1 MIIGKTNF
9 PDALIIK
16 PKVFDDK
23 RGYFYESFNYKK
35 LNDHIGHFDIMQ
47 INQSK
52 STYGVLRGLHFQ
64 RPPYTQAKLIEVL
77 RGTVLDVIVDIRTD
91 SRTFGQHQS
100 FVLDERDH
108 ELLYVPR
115 GFAHGFVVL
124 SRNAKFQYAV
134 DNYYSQEHDDGIRFD
149 DETLNINWEIQ
160 NLKLSKKDKI
170 CKNFAAMIFHTT
182 QEYHKS
188 TSSV

>member
-1 MIIGKTNF
+1 MIIEKTNLR
-9 PDALIIK
+9 DALLIK
-16 PKVFDDK
+16 PKIFDDK

-35 LNDHIGHFDIMQ
+35 LNEHIGHFDIIQ

-52 STYGVLRGLHFQ
+52 SKYGVLRGLHFQ
-64 RPPYTQAKLIEVL
+64 RPPYTQAKIIEVL

-91 SRTFGQHQS
+91 SQTFGQHQS

-134 DNYYSQEHDDGIRFD
+134 DNYYSPEHDDGIRFD
-149 DETLNINWEIQ
+149 DKTLNINWEVQ
-160 NLKLSKKDKI
+160 NIKLSEKDKVWM
-170 CKNFAAMIFHTT
+170 NFAAMIFHPKL
-182 QEYHKS
+182 EYQKNPS
-188 TSSV
+188 DL

>member
-1 MIIGKTNF
+1 MIFEKTNLLH
-9 PDALIIK
+9 AVLIK
-16 PKVFDDK
+16 PKVFEDK

-35 LNDHIGHFDIMQ
+35 LNENIGRFDIVQ

-64 RPPYTQAKLIEVL
+64 RPPYTQAKIVEVL
-77 RGTVLDVIVDIRTD
+77 KGTVLDVIVDIRTD
-91 SRTFGQHQS
+91 SRTFGQHQA

-124 SRNAKFQYAV
+124 TRNAKFQYAV
-134 DNYYSQEHDDGIRFD
+134 DNYYSPDHEDGIRFD
-149 DETLNINWEIQ
+149 DAKLNIDWEVQ
-160 NLKLSKKDKI
+160 NLKLSDRDKI
-170 CKNFAAMIFHTT
+170 WKNFVGLEFHTIA
-182 QEYHKS
+182 EYQKNP
-188 TSSV
+188 